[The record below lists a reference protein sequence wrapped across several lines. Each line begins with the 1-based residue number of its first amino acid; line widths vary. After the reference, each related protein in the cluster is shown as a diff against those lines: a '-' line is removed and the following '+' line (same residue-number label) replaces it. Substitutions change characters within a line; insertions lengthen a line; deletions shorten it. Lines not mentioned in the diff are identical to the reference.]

1 MTNVALE
8 FYYHMFGANMGNLI
22 IDVDTNSSLV
32 NANPDWVLG
41 VFTLTGQQQ
50 GSTAA
55 AWKKAVVNLNAFNN
69 RNIRLR
75 FRATK
80 TGSAAQDLGD
90 ICIDD
95 IKVYEPNPVEMEV
108 LAFQRPQNGFCSY
121 TNQEPVRIHVR
132 NNGFAPILRI
142 PVGFVLRQGTNPPVV
157 FRDTINKTL
166 NLGDTAFYTLTPKAN
181 LSAFASY
188 TLKVFVDAPNDNKS
202 DNDSIGPRTID
213 HLAPLQTFPHRLTF
227 DGGTWAPGNGT
238 ALNPGTF
245 GTTEWASVPAPN
257 SGEYAFMV
265 ESGLTTTANTG
276 PRFGFGRTGNYLYTE
291 GSFGANSP
299 TALWQ
304 STRCIDLGGMTT
316 PTMEF

>member
-1 MTNVALE
+1 VGDTIDWYLEIYDCTSCMNKTRVPALTANPNFNTFWRNPSPPLVCGTTLPNSFPNVVTTFPYTETFDNISWIAGSGTGAAGTTHRGIFPVGNPPAGRNWTVAPLANQTGFAWSVRTGPTGTFNTGPAGDNTTGNGKYLYTEASQGTAGGSTGLITPCLKLSGMTNVALE

-50 GSTAA
+50 GSSAA

-108 LAFQRPQNGFCSY
+108 LAFQRPQNGFWSYCS
-121 TNQEPVRIHVR
+121 NR
-132 NNGFAPILRI
+132 NISF
-142 PVGFVLRQGTNPPVV
+142 
-157 FRDTINKTL
+157 FR
-166 NLGDTAFYTLTPKAN
+166 G
-181 LSAFASY
+181 
-188 TLKVFVDAPNDNKS
+188 V
-202 DNDSIGPRTID
+202 
-213 HLAPLQTFPHRLTF
+213 
-227 DGGTWAPGNGT
+227 
-238 ALNPGTF
+238 
-245 GTTEWASVPAPN
+245 
-257 SGEYAFMV
+257 
-265 ESGLTTTANTG
+265 
-276 PRFGFGRTGNYLYTE
+276 
-291 GSFGANSP
+291 
-299 TALWQ
+299 
-304 STRCIDLGGMTT
+304 
-316 PTMEF
+316 